1 MSRTPV
7 EPGLRDGG
15 PTAVR
20 ITSRTRGIAGQ
31 VRGSGRLFAFA
42 LLMSVVSGV
51 SAVVLMASS
60 GWLLSRAAEHPPVL
74 HLQVVIVIVRACGL
88 ARGLA
93 RYVERLIGH
102 DLALKLQSSLR
113 IDTYRSLA
121 RTTLLGRRRGDVL
134 VRIVD
139 DVAAIQDLLVR
150 VALPFASAAIVTA
163 ATVLALG
170 LMSPTAAIALL
181 TSAIIAGGF
190 VPWLAKRISGSTDR
204 LAAPARGDLASQLTE
219 ISGGATDLAAYG
231 DTGRLD
237 ALQETDRRIRAIEER
252 AAVAAGLASML
263 QLLAAGAAVLVA
275 LWVGIPLVASGE
287 LARVNLAVLVLTPL
301 ALHDVL
307 STLNQTGQTLTRV
320 QVSLDRIGS
329 VLDAEPVGSGDR
341 SANDPATGTGAL
353 ELDGATLGWPGH
365 RPVLT
370 DVSLRV
376 APGERVGLAGPS
388 GVGKT
393 TVAATLLGMIEPRAG
408 RASGGDSIGYLAQD
422 AHVFNT
428 SVRENV
434 RVGSPKATDAQITE
448 ALARAGLALDLDR
461 IVGEDGSRLSG
472 GEARRLALTR
482 LLVSGHR
489 GWILD
494 EPTEHLD
501 SDTARQLTSDLLA
514 LAPEGPMLVISHD
527 EELLAACDRVVRLG

>member
-1 MSRTPV
+1 MNRTRADTDLHDDTPAPV
-7 EPGLRDGG
+7 K
-15 PTAVR
+15 V
-20 ITSRTRGIAGQ
+20 TSLARGIAGQ

-93 RYVERLIGH
+93 RYVERLVGH
-102 DLALKLQSSLR
+102 DLALKLQSGLR
-113 IDTYRSLA
+113 IDTYRALA
-121 RTTLLGRRRGDVL
+121 RTTLLGRRRGDLL

-163 ATVLALG
+163 ATVLAVGFL
-170 LMSPTAAIALL
+170 SPAGAVALL
-181 TSAIIAGGF
+181 ASAVIAGGL

-204 LAAPARGDLASQLTE
+204 LAAPARGELASQLTE
-219 ISGGATDLAAYG
+219 ISTGATDLAAYG

-237 ALQETDRRIRAIEER
+237 ALQETDRRVRAIEER

-263 QLLAAGAAVLVA
+263 QLLAAGGAVLVA
-275 LWVGIPLVASGE
+275 LWVGIPLVVSGE
-287 LARVNLAVLVLTPL
+287 LDRVNLAVLVLTPL

-320 QVSLDRIGS
+320 QVSLGRLGS

-341 SANDPATGTGAL
+341 VADDSAAGAEPL

-365 RPVLT
+365 PAVLT

-376 APGERVGLAGPS
+376 RPGERVGLAGPS

-393 TVAATLLGMIEPRAG
+393 TVAATLLGMVEPLAG
-408 RASGGDSIGYLAQD
+408 RATGGGSIGYLAQD

-434 RVGSPKATDAQITE
+434 RVGSPGATDAQIAG

-472 GEARRLALTR
+472 GEARRVALSR

-501 SDTARQLTSDLLA
+501 SDTARRLTRDLFD
-514 LAPEGPMLVISHD
+514 LAPDGPVLVISHD
-527 EELLAACDRVVRLG
+527 EDLLAACDRVIRLG